1 MSEALTVD
9 IARLVDERR
18 VTAFN
23 IGLVVLSFL
32 VILFDGYDLT
42 AIAFA
47 VPYILK
53 DWGLTGGAALGTVF
67 SASLFGVLLGSPLLG
82 YVGDRFGRKVAII
95 ASCLIFGTFTLAL
108 VKATS
113 LADLIYMRAL
123 AGVGLGGL
131 LPNLIALNGEYAPRR
146 FRATMIIVMFCG
158 VTFGGA
164 LPGAVAVW
172 LVPRFGWPALFY
184 VGGIFPFVMAV
195 SAALWMP
202 ESVKY
207 LAIREQ
213 TRPKAVK
220 ILSRLMPDLAI
231 GTDTKLSIGGEARYK
246 GLSPK
251 LLFSDGLGLIT
262 LLLWLCFAINLMGY
276 YFLVSWMP
284 TLMTT
289 GQKILSPGG
298 AAIVTSLI
306 QLGGTLGGLV
316 LCRPMD
322 TRGITP
328 LAIFAVAAVP
338 CVAMIGY
345 AAISSPT
352 ALFVVAFIAGF
363 CLLGLQFGLNAASA
377 MIYPTAFRSSG
388 SGWAFGVGRLGS
400 IVGPIF
406 GGFLIHMQ
414 ISLQTLFAVAAIPF
428 AVSAVACVVLARL
441 YRQEFRGAG
450 FGQREPV

>member
-289 GQKILSPGG
+289 GQKIFRPG
-298 AAIVTSLI
+298 V
-306 QLGGTLGGLV
+306 Q
-316 LCRPMD
+316 
-322 TRGITP
+322 
-328 LAIFAVAAVP
+328 
-338 CVAMIGY
+338 
-345 AAISSPT
+345 
-352 ALFVVAFIAGF
+352 
-363 CLLGLQFGLNAASA
+363 
-377 MIYPTAFRSSG
+377 RS
-388 SGWAFGVGRLGS
+388 
-400 IVGPIF
+400 
-406 GGFLIHMQ
+406 
-414 ISLQTLFAVAAIPF
+414 
-428 AVSAVACVVLARL
+428 
-441 YRQEFRGAG
+441 
-450 FGQREPV
+450 